1 MTMAHYSGKHG
12 SNGFTLIEILVV
24 LIIVGMTSAVVF
36 QAFDRVYRLQ
46 NRFGVELFNAQQGA
60 MSIDWFRQTVQGLL
74 SDYGDGANKFSGSA
88 HEFSGL
94 STNPLSGEYGSA
106 TGIRWKIF
114 FDPQTGKTQL
124 VYTDARVESPVA
136 VWQGGAARFVY
147 MDDRLEPH
155 DTWPP
160 ALGMWPQLPRLIR
173 VEAMDNGEPLA
184 IMAIPL
190 GSPVPLPRPQDFF
203 GAAR

>member
-1 MTMAHYSGKHG
+1 MTHRLKKHRLG
-12 SNGFTLIEILVV
+12 GFTLVETLVV
-24 LIIVGMTSAVVF
+24 LIIVGMMSTIFF

-46 NRFGVELFNAQQGA
+46 SRFGVELFNAQQGA

-94 STNPLSGEYGSA
+94 STNPLSEEYGSA
-106 TGIRWKIF
+106 TGIKWEIS

-124 VYTDARVESPVA
+124 AYADAKRKSPIA
-136 VWQGGAARFVY
+136 AWQGGAARFVF
-147 MDDRLEPH
+147 MDDKLEPH
-155 DTWPP
+155 ETWPP
-160 ALGMWPQLPRLIR
+160 ELGVWPQLPKLIR
-173 VEAMDNGEPLA
+173 LEAMDSGEPLV

>member
-1 MTMAHYSGKHG
+1 MMMGHCFKKHG
-12 SNGFTLIEILVV
+12 SSGFTLIEILVV
-24 LIIVGMTSAVVF
+24 LIIVGMMSTIFF

-46 NRFGVELFNAQQGA
+46 NRFGIELFNAQQGA

-94 STNPLSGEYGSA
+94 STNPLSEEYGSA
-106 TGIRWKIF
+106 TGIRWKIS

-124 VYTDARVESPVA
+124 IYADAQVESTIA
-136 VWQGGAARFVY
+136 LWQGGAAKFVY
-147 MDDRLEPH
+147 LDDQMEPH
-155 DTWPP
+155 ETWPP
-160 ALGMWPQLPRLIR
+160 ALGMWPQLPKLIR
-173 VEAMDNGEPLA
+173 LEAMDSGAPLV
-184 IMAIPL
+184 IMAMPL

-203 GAAR
+203 GAAK

>member
-1 MTMAHYSGKHG
+1 MTMAHCSRKHG
-12 SNGFTLIEILVV
+12 SSGFTLFEMLVV
-24 LIIVGMTSAVVF
+24 LVIVSMTSAVVF

-46 NRFGVELFNAQQGA
+46 GRFGVELLNAQQGV

-94 STNPLSGEYGSA
+94 STNPLSEEYGSA
-106 TGIRWKIF
+106 TGIRWKIS

-124 VYTDARVESPVA
+124 IYADAQGESTIA
-136 VWQGGAARFVY
+136 VWQGGAAKFVY
-147 MDDRLEPH
+147 LDDKLESH
-155 DTWPP
+155 EAWPP
-160 ALGMWPQLPRLIR
+160 ALGMWPQLPKLIR
-173 VEAMDNGEPLA
+173 LEVMDSGVPLA

-203 GAAR
+203 GAAK